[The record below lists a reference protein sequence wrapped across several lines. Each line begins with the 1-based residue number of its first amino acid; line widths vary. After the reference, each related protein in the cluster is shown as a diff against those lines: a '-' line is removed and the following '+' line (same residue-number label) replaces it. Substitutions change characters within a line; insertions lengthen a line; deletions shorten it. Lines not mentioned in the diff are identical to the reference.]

1 MTAGQPAM
9 PDRLELQVPP
19 HLSDISDMAPSTA
32 EENES
37 EPTTPVSGGGTATM
51 DRLEA
56 RRLLAELLADL

>member
-1 MTAGQPAM
+1 M
-9 PDRLELQVPP
+9 PGWRELQVLPL
-19 HLSDISDMAPSTA
+19 LSDVSDMAPNTA

-37 EPTTPVSGGGTATM
+37 ETTTRVSGGGTATM